1 MGVFDADDA
10 EVRLG
15 ILLAVLEIFAGAGDH
30 EILAD
35 EGSQGGNYYFYAATM
50 SLMSESFTSA
60 YMKLTPVALQ
70 TESLEVSDGAALAI
84 FAITVI
90 LLPLLLLTV
99 GIVIWVRRKRR

>member
-1 MGVFDADDA
+1 
-10 EVRLG
+10 
-15 ILLAVLEIFAGAGDH
+15 
-30 EILAD
+30 
-35 EGSQGGNYYFYAATM
+35 M

-70 TESLEVSDGAALAI
+70 TESLEISDGAALSI

-90 LLPLLLLTV
+90 LLPVALLTV